1 MQKDWG
7 QSRRNRKSLKSQQKL
22 FQGKTILPMLL
33 HQPDAQG
40 TPCSCRDC
48 TGIRLRIEQIQEL
61 QGRLPQAS

>member
-1 MQKDWG
+1 MAPA
-7 QSRRNRKSLKSQQKL
+7 NPNL
-22 FQGKTILPMLL
+22 FYEDEDLILPMLL

>member
-1 MQKDWG
+1 MTPA
-7 QSRRNRKSLKSQQKL
+7 NPNL
-22 FQGKTILPMLL
+22 FYEDEDLILPMLL

>member
-1 MQKDWG
+1 MAPA
-7 QSRRNRKSLKSQQKL
+7 NPNL
-22 FQGKTILPMLL
+22 FYEDEDLILPMLL

-61 QGRLPQAS
+61 KGRLPQAS

>member
-1 MQKDWG
+1 MAPA
-7 QSRRNRKSLKSQQKL
+7 NPNL
-22 FQGKTILPMLL
+22 FYEDEDLILPMLL

-48 TGIRLRIEQIQEL
+48 TGIRLRIEQIQQL

>member
-1 MQKDWG
+1 MAPA
-7 QSRRNRKSLKSQQKL
+7 NPNL
-22 FQGKTILPMLL
+22 FYEDEDLILPMLL

-61 QGRLPQAS
+61 HGRLPKAS